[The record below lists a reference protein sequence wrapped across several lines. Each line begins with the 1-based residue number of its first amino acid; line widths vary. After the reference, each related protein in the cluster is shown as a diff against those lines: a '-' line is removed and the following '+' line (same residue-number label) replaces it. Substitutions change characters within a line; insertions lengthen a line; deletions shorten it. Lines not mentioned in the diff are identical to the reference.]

1 MLNNQRV
8 PTSISQKSVGN
19 GQAYSSIKSG
29 EHQSRP
35 DTCERIEQPSRT
47 ENDRSV
53 IKAKSTLSP
62 KSIKGK
68 KIMVLHDSSN
78 MPLLSQTGPMSPG
91 LIEAKAIIK
100 KTSMVVQ
107 TQEELIKEKNPANK
121 DNLKILATQ
130 PHIALSSNAEQKVPE
145 SPTKVVM
152 VSGNER
158 KVIQANQMSLKA
170 VHEVVPE

>member
-1 MLNNQRV
+1 M
-8 PTSISQKSVGN
+8 
-19 GQAYSSIKSG
+19 
-29 EHQSRP
+29 
-35 DTCERIEQPSRT
+35 
-47 ENDRSV
+47 